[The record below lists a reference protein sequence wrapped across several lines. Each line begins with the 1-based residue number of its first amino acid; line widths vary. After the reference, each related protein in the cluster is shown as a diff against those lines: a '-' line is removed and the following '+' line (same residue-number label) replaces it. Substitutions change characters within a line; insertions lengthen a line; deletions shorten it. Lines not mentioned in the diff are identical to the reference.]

1 MPTHAYWVGERVDAR
16 ERQAAPAGGLV
27 GAALAGAMVA
37 IRDILERPRDQDAV
51 TVEAAGEPGDIDTEG
66 ITFAIDDHTSA
77 VAPPLPPVPVRKSAN
92 GRRRRRR

>member
-1 MPTHAYWVGERVDAR
+1 MHTGSVSPSTPEGGTPRR
-16 ERQAAPAGGLV
+16 RGLV

-37 IRDILERPRDQDAV
+37 IRDILERPRDQDSV

-77 VAPPLPPVPVRKSAN
+77 VAPPLPPVPVRKSAD

>member
-1 MPTHAYWVGERVDAR
+1 MS
-16 ERQAAPAGGLV
+16 AATPGSGTPRRRGLV

-37 IRDILERPRDQDAV
+37 IRDILERPRDQESV

-66 ITFAIDDHTSA
+66 ITLAIDDQTSA
-77 VAPPLPPVPVRKSAN
+77 VAPPLPPLPVRKSAS

>member
-1 MPTHAYWVGERVDAR
+1 MHTGLMSAPTPGSGTPRR
-16 ERQAAPAGGLV
+16 RGLV

-37 IRDILERPRDQDAV
+37 IRDILERPRDQESV

-66 ITFAIDDHTSA
+66 ITFVIDDQTSA
-77 VAPPLPPVPVRKSAN
+77 VAPPLPPMPARKSAS

>member
-1 MPTHAYWVGERVDAR
+1 MHTGLVSPSTPDRSGPRR
-16 ERQAAPAGGLV
+16 RGLV

-37 IRDILERPRDQDAV
+37 IRDILERPRDGDSV

-77 VAPPLPPVPVRKSAN
+77 VAPPLPPVPVRKSVD